1 MLIEPPFWQDYLSD
15 VPLCVELVSNYH
27 KIRKEVLEFIQLPN
41 SLLPYPNYNIYGHDE
56 TSKIPLYERS
66 WLAIPFSSSVNEF
79 ASEASGSSH
88 ELSIKLVAA
97 FVRESCPTLVK
108 AINHLECSSYL
119 ANGFISKLVPG
130 TVINPHRGRSND
142 FMRIHLGID
151 CDPNCRITVG
161 TESQSWK
168 DGSLLAF
175 KDGGPYLHSVRHSG
189 IKDRVIISCDV
200 SLHYLSNFSIDL
212 KLSQH

>member
-27 KIRKEVLEFIQLPN
+27 KIRKEVLEFIQFPN
-41 SLLPYPNYNIYGHDE
+41 SLLPYPNYNIFGHDE
-56 TSKIPLYERS
+56 TSKIPLYEKS
-66 WLAIPFSSSVNEF
+66 WLAIPFSSSVKEF
-79 ASEASGSSH
+79 ASEASSSSH

-97 FVRESCPTLVK
+97 FVRESCPALVQV
-108 AINHLECSSYL
+108 IRDLECSSYL

-142 FMRIHLGID
+142 FMRIHMGID
-151 CDPNCRITVG
+151 CDPNCKITVG
-161 TESQSWK
+161 TESQTWI

-175 KDGGPYLHSVRHSG
+175 KDGGPYLHSVCHSG
-189 IKDRVIISCDV
+189 FKDRVIISCDV
-200 SLHYLSNFSIDL
+200 SLDYLTRFSSEL
-212 KLSQH
+212 KYWQQ

>member
-1 MLIEPPFWQDYLSD
+1 MFLY
-15 VPLCVELVSNYH
+15 VSNLSRIIIKFARKFLSSFNFQIVFFLIPTTIFMAMMKLRRFLFT
-27 KIRKEVLEFIQLPN
+27 KI
-41 SLLPYPNYNIYGHDE
+41 
-56 TSKIPLYERS
+56 

-79 ASEASGSSH
+79 VSEASGSSH

-108 AINHLECSSYL
+108 AINHLEYSSYL